1 MFHELLTSTTD
12 MDVLPCVLGYRPLR
26 RTIQVRLGTS
36 TLRLPGTRRKRL
48 RCAWHAHLRGLVK
61 PIHETSGFKEHQQD
75 SLSMLAHIIRRI
87 LLLFPTLLGISII
100 IFLMMHITPGDPAEL
115 LLGERATEPAL
126 EALREHLGLNE
137 PLYIQYGMFL
147 KRLMKGDL
155 GETIWTRQKVWI
167 EVKQRFPATIELSLA
182 AMVISTVF
190 GVILG
195 IISATKQYSLFDY
208 LSMLGALVG
217 VSMPIFWLGLILML
231 IFSLNLGWFPMS
243 GRLSVGIELTKITNF
258 YILDA
263 LLTKNWAALK
273 DVLWHLT
280 LPAFTLSTIP
290 MAIVARM
297 TRSSMLEVLRQDYIK
312 TAKAKGLPP
321 VMVIVK
327 HALRNALI
335 PVITVIGLMFG
346 ILMAGAILT
355 ETIFAW
361 PGVGKW
367 LYDAVLQRDYMV
379 IQGGTLFVAAI
390 FVIIN
395 LVVDILYAVINP
407 KISVH

>member
-1 MFHELLTSTTD
+1 
-12 MDVLPCVLGYRPLR
+12 
-26 RTIQVRLGTS
+26 
-36 TLRLPGTRRKRL
+36 
-48 RCAWHAHLRGLVK
+48 
-61 PIHETSGFKEHQQD
+61 
-75 SLSMLAHIIRRI
+75 MLAHIIRRI

-137 PLYIQYGMFL
+137 PLYVQYGMFL

-167 EVKQRFPATIELSLA
+167 EVKQRFPATIELSIA
-182 AMVISTVF
+182 AMLISSVL
-190 GVILG
+190 GVVLG
-195 IISATKQYSLFDY
+195 IISATKQYSLLDY

-217 VSMPIFWLGLILML
+217 VSMPIFWLGLVLML
-231 IFSLNLGWFPMS
+231 IFSLHLGWFPMS
-243 GRLSVGIELTKITNF
+243 GRLSVGIDLDPITNF

-263 LLTKNWAALK
+263 LLTKNWAAFK
-273 DVLWHLT
+273 DALWHIT

-312 TAKAKGLPP
+312 TARAKGLSPGI
-321 VMVIVK
+321 VILK